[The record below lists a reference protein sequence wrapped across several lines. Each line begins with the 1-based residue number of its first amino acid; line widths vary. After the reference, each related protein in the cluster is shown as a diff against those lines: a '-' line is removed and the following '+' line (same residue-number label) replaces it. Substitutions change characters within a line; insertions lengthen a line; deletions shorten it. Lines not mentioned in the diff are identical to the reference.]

1 MNSKKSKK
9 LCRISTHDRLDDLEE
24 DLDQGLDVLP
34 SPLNPGRTKMLSIQE
49 GTEEEWERI
58 PGVPSFADLPC
69 ESVASDDC
77 KFTLF

>member
-9 LCRISTHDRLDDLEE
+9 LCQISTHDRLDDLEE

-34 SPLNPGRTKMLSIQE
+34 SPLRTKMLSVIQE